1 MDRRNFLRTGSL
13 AVLGSLAA
21 PSLALSGD
29 GGSAAGRAAGAAAG
43 ASAVAA
49 AMKHF
54 GVTEE
59 VLRRVLTA
67 ALEKGGDYAD
77 LYFEHSFNNSVR
89 LMDGQVN
96 NSSSNIDFG
105 MGVRVLAGDQS
116 GYAYVEG
123 VEPEEMLRAARTA
136 ARIASSGKAGKPQ
149 AFKEKTVT
157 KNRYNVVT
165 PWEEVNLKQKMPY
178 LQRLNDKIFSLDSRV
193 RKVQASLS
201 DSTTHVLFVNSEGV
215 SYYDYRPMTSLSAV
229 CIMEE
234 NGRTENSHAA
244 RSYRKGFEFLTD
256 DLIDILAREAVDETA
271 ILFKAIKPK
280 GGEMPVVMGAGGSG
294 ILLHEAI
301 GHAFE
306 ADFNRKNISIFS
318 DQLNKK
324 ICNEHINVVDDGT
337 IPFNRGSVNF
347 DDEGAEGQRTYIVRE
362 GVLTS
367 YLHDRISAKHYGVA
381 PTGNGRRDTF
391 RNVPI
396 PRMRATYMEAG
407 NVKEEDIIRSVKK
420 GIYVDNFTNGQV
432 QIGAGDFTFF
442 VKSGYLI
449 EEGKLTQP
457 VKDINIIGN
466 GPKALADIT
475 MVADNDKIDNG
486 TWTCGKDG
494 QSCPVT
500 CGMPSALVSK
510 LTVGGEN

>member
-13 AVLGSLAA
+13 AVLGSLAI
-21 PSLALSGD
+21 PSFAMPASVRKALGEAD
-29 GGSAAGRAAGAAAG
+29 NN
-43 ASAVAA
+43 SAVAA
-49 AMKHF
+49 AMAHF
-54 GVTEE
+54 GVTEADLKN
-59 VLRRVLTA
+59 VLAA

-77 LYFEHSFNNSVR
+77 LYFEHTFNNSVALR
-89 LMDGQVN
+89 DGEVN
-96 NSSSNIDFG
+96 RCSSNIDFG
-105 MGVRVLAGDQS
+105 MGVRVLAGDQT

-123 VEPEEMLRAARTA
+123 VTLEEMLRAARTA
-136 ARIASSGKAGKPQ
+136 ARIATSGSATKPVDLT
-149 AFKEKTVT
+149 EKVLG
-157 KNRYNVVT
+157 KNRYTVAE
-165 PWEEVNLKQKMPY
+165 PWEEVNLKAKIPFLQK
-178 LQRLNDKIFSLDSRV
+178 LNEKVFSLDERV

-201 DSTTHVLFVNSEGV
+201 DSTSHVLFCNSEGV
-215 SYYDYRPMTSLSAV
+215 SFYDYRPMVSFGVV

-234 NGRTENSHAA
+234 NGKMENAYCG

-256 DLIDILAREAVDETA
+256 DLVDVLAREVVDKTA

-306 ADFNRKNISIFS
+306 ADFNRKRISIFC
-318 DQLNKK
+318 DLFGKK
-324 ICNEHINVVDDGT
+324 VCDEHINVVDDGT

-347 DDEGAEGQRTYIVRE
+347 DDEGAEGQKTYIVKD
-362 GVLTS
+362 GILTS

-407 NVKEEDIIRSVKK
+407 NMKEQDIISTVKN
-420 GIYVDNFTNGQV
+420 GIYAENFTNGQV

-449 EEGKLTQP
+449 EDGKLTQP
-457 VKDINIIGN
+457 IKDINIIGN

-510 LTVGGEN
+510 LTVGGE

>member
-1 MDRRNFLRTGSL
+1 MDRRDFLRTGGL
-13 AVLGSLAA
+13 ALAGSLAT
-21 PSLALSGD
+21 
-29 GGSAAGRAAGAAAG
+29 GSALAFPSSIGGALGGKEADKRAAVS
-43 ASAVAA
+43 SA
-49 AMKHF
+49 MIHF
-54 GVTEE
+54 GVSEAD
-59 VLRRVLTA
+59 LKKILAA

-77 LYFEHSFNNSVR
+77 LFFEHTLTNSIS
-89 LMDGQVN
+89 LMDGSVN
-96 NSSSNIDFG
+96 RSYSNIDYG
-105 MGVRVLAGDQS
+105 MGVRVLSGDQT
-116 GYAYVEG
+116 GYAYVENITL
-123 VEPEEMLRAARTA
+123 EEMLKAARTA
-136 ARIASSGKAGKPQ
+136 ARIASSNKGKKPLNLTAKDLKQ
-149 AFKEKTVT
+149 NYYPV
-157 KNRYNVVT
+157 NSS
-165 PWEEVNLKQKMPY
+165 WEEVSLKDKIPY
-178 LQRLNDKIFSLDSRV
+178 LQKLNDRIFALDNRV
-193 RKVQASLS
+193 HKVQANQS
-201 DSTTHVLFVNSEGV
+201 DSTSHILFCSSEGV
-215 SYYDYRPMTSLSAV
+215 SYYDYRPMVTLGAV

-234 NGRTENSHAA
+234 NGKIENGYAA
-244 RSYRKGFEFLTD
+244 RAYRRGAEFLTD
-256 DLIDILAREAVDETA
+256 DVVEVLAREAVDHTA

-324 ICNEHINVVDDGT
+324 VCHEQISVIDDGT
-337 IPFNRGSVNF
+337 IPFNRGAVNF
-347 DDEGAEGQRTYIVRE
+347 DDEGVEGQKTYLVKD

-367 YLHDRISAKHYGVA
+367 YIHDRISAKHYGIA
-381 PTGNGRRDTF
+381 STGNGRRESF
-391 RNVPI
+391 RAMPI
-396 PRMRATYMEAG
+396 PRMRATYMDPG
-407 NVKEEDIIRSVKK
+407 NVKEADIIASVKK
-420 GIYVDNFTNGQV
+420 GIFVDNFTNGQV

-449 EEGKLTQP
+449 EDGKLTQP
-457 VKDINIIGN
+457 IKDINIIGN

-475 MVADNDKIDNG
+475 MVADNAKIDNG

>member
-1 MDRRNFLRTGSL
+1 MDRRNFLRMGSL

-21 PSLALSGD
+21 PSLALPDTVRGAL
-29 GGSAAGRAAGAAAG
+29 GGTDNK
-43 ASAVAA
+43 SAVAA

-54 GVTEE
+54 GVTEAD
-59 VLRRVLTA
+59 LKKVLTA

-77 LYFEHSFNNSVR
+77 LYFEHSFNNAVA
-89 LMDGQVN
+89 LMDGKVN
-96 NSSSNIDFG
+96 NCSSNIDFG

-123 VEPEEMLRAARTA
+123 VTLEEMLRAARTA
-136 ARIASSGKAGKPQ
+136 ARIASSGKAGKPV
-149 AFKEKTVT
+149 AFKEKTIDRD
-157 KNRYNVVT
+157 RYSVVT
-165 PWEEVNLKQKMPY
+165 PWEEVSLKEKMPY
-178 LQRLNDKIFSLDSRV
+178 LQKLNDRIFALDKRV
-193 RKVQASLS
+193 HKVQASQS
-201 DSTTHVLFVNSEGV
+201 DTTSHIFFCNSEGV
-215 SYYDYRPMTSLSAV
+215 MFYDYRPMVTLGAV

-234 NGRTENSHAA
+234 DGKTENGYAA
-244 RSYRKGFEFLTD
+244 RAYRRGFDFLSD
-256 DLIDILAREAVDETA
+256 EVVDVIAREAVDQTSL
-271 ILFKAIKPK
+271 LFKAIKPK

-301 GHAFE
+301 GHTFE
-306 ADFNRKNISIFS
+306 ADFNRKNVSIFA

-324 ICNEHINVVDDGT
+324 VCNEHINVVDDGT

-347 DDEGAEGQRTYIVRE
+347 DDEGAEGQKTYLIKD

-367 YLHDRISAKHYGVA
+367 YLHDRISAKHYGVE
-381 PTGNGRRDTF
+381 PTGNGRRESF
-391 RNVPI
+391 RNMPI

-407 NVKEEDIIRSVKK
+407 NVSESDIISSVKK
-420 GIYVDNFTNGQV
+420 GIFVDNFTNGQV

-442 VKSGYLI
+442 VKSGYMI
-449 EEGKLTQP
+449 EDGKLTQP
-457 VKDINIIGN
+457 IKDINIIGN

-475 MVADNDKIDNG
+475 MVATNAKIDNG